1 MKAVLLGTLVTGYA
15 KDIADQVKTPWTI
28 TALPD
33 GFTQEELKAALADA
47 DMVSPIGWNASMPPA
62 PKLKLVQVAGAG
74 TDAVDMASVPPQVTV
89 CNAFGHE
96 GAIGEYVVMAM
107 MAWCHEFPR
116 LSRELDKG
124 FMRHSDR
131 ANLTHHDEI
140 DGKTVGVL
148 SLGRIGKAV
157 AEKAHAL
164 GAKVIGCNRS
174 PLATAPM
181 GVDRMVPWEDKGRMF
196 AECDFVVV
204 TTALSAETKGLVG
217 AALLGRMKPTGVI
230 VNVARGAVIDEDA
243 LYAVLAENRI
253 GGGIID
259 VWWSYPSAASPE
271 VPPSKHPFHK
281 LPNVI
286 LTPHSSGWTTGMRRR
301 RAGQIAAN
309 LDHLALGEPL
319 DNIVRPPKA

>member
-28 TALPD
+28 TTLPD
-33 GFTQEELKAALADA
+33 GFTQDALKAALADA

-74 TDAVDMASVPPQVTV
+74 TDAVDMASVPPGVTV

-96 GAIGEYVVMAM
+96 GAIGEYVVMSI
-107 MAWCHEFPR
+107 MAWCHEFPL
-116 LSRELDKG
+116 LSRSLDKG
-124 FMRHSDR
+124 FMRHEDR
-131 ANLTHHDEI
+131 ANLVHHDEI

-157 AEKAHAL
+157 AAKAQAL
-164 GAKVIGCNRS
+164 GARVIGCNRS
-174 PLATAPM
+174 ALATAPK

-196 AECDFVVV
+196 AESDFVVV

-217 AALLGRMKPTGVI
+217 AALLGRMKPAGVI

-243 LYAVLAENRI
+243 LYAALAERKI

-259 VWWSYPSAASPE
+259 VWWSYPSAAAPE
-271 VPPSKHPFHK
+271 APPSRHPFHT

-309 LDHLALGEPL
+309 LDHLARGEPL
-319 DNIVRPPKA
+319 DNVVRPPIA

>member
-15 KDIADQVKTPWTI
+15 DDIAAQVKTPWTI
-28 TALPD
+28 TTLPD
-33 GFTQEELKAALADA
+33 GFSQDELKAALADA

-74 TDAVDMASVPPQVTV
+74 TDAVDMASVPPHVTV

-96 GAIGEYVVMAM
+96 GAIGEYVVMTI
-107 MAWCHEFPR
+107 MAWCHEFPK
-116 LSRELDKG
+116 LSRALDKG
-124 FMRHSDR
+124 FMRHTDR
-131 ANLTHHDEI
+131 ANLVHHGEI

-157 AEKAHAL
+157 AEKAQAL
-164 GAKVIGCNRS
+164 GARVVGCNRS
-174 PLATAPM
+174 PLKTAPK
-181 GVDRMVPWEDKGRMF
+181 GVDELVPWEDKGRMF

-243 LYAVLAENRI
+243 LYAALAENRI

-259 VWWSYPSAASPE
+259 VWWSYPSAANPE
-271 VPPSKHPFHK
+271 APPSKHPFHR

-309 LDHLALGEPL
+309 LDHLARGEPL
-319 DNIVRPPKA
+319 DNVVRPPKA

>member
-15 KDIADQVKTPWTI
+15 KDIAEQVKTPWTI
-28 TALPD
+28 TTLPD
-33 GFTQEELKAALADA
+33 GFSQDELKAALADA

-74 TDAVDMASVPPQVTV
+74 TDAVDMASVPPHVTV

-96 GAIGEYVVMAM
+96 GAIGEYVVMSI
-107 MAWCHEFPR
+107 MAWCSDFPN
-116 LSRELDKG
+116 LSRSLDKG
-124 FMRHSDR
+124 FMRHEDR
-131 ANLTHHDEI
+131 ANLVHHDEI
-140 DGKTVGVL
+140 DGKTIGVL

-157 AEKAHAL
+157 
-164 GAKVIGCNRS
+164 
-174 PLATAPM
+174 
-181 GVDRMVPWEDKGRMF
+181 DQMVPWEDKGRMF
-196 AECDFVVV
+196 AESDFVVV

-243 LYAVLAENRI
+243 LYAALAERKI

-259 VWWSYPSAASPE
+259 VWWSYPSAANPE
-271 VPPSKHPFHK
+271 APPSKHPFHK

-309 LDHLALGEPL
+309 LDHLARGEPL
-319 DNIVRPPKA
+319 DNVVRPPIK

>member
-1 MKAVLLGTLVTGYA
+1 MKAVLIGTLVTGYA
-15 KDIADQVKTPWTI
+15 DDIAAQVKTPWTI
-28 TALPD
+28 TQLPD
-33 GFTQEELKAALADA
+33 GSSAEAIAAALIDADA
-47 DMVSPIGWNASMPPA
+47 VSPIGWTPTMPPA
-62 PKLKLVQVAGAG
+62 PKLKLLQVAGAG
-74 TDAVDMASVPPQVTV
+74 TDAVNMAAVPPGVTV

-96 GAIGEYVVMAM
+96 GAIGEYVVMAV
-107 MAWCHEFPR
+107 MAWCHQFPK

-124 FMRHSDR
+124 FMRHEDR
-131 ANLTHHDEI
+131 ANLVHHDEI

-164 GAKVIGCNRS
+164 GARVIGCNRS
-174 PLATAPM
+174 PLAKAPA
-181 GVDRMVPWEDKGRMF
+181 GVDQMVPWEEKGRLF

-217 AALLGRMKPTGVI
+217 AALLGRMKATGVI

-243 LYAVLAENRI
+243 LYAALAENRI
-253 GGGIID
+253 GGAIID

-271 VPPSKHPFHK
+271 APPSKHPFHR

-286 LTPHSSGWTTGMRRR
+286 HTPHSSGWTLGMRRR

-309 LDHLALGEPL
+309 LDHLARGEPL
-319 DNIVRPPKA
+319 DNIVRPPTA